1 MPKNIL
7 GTIYLLHFSRPYK
20 HAKHYLG
27 WTSNLEERL
36 SEHAKGRGAR
46 LLEVVAAEGI
56 TWRLARTWEGDR
68 YRERA
73 FKQRGKAK
81 NCPICRARK
90 KVNTMVTKDWR
101 HRAACRDADP
111 EIFFPL
117 GDVFTAA
124 EAGQL
129 QRAKAI
135 CRRCPVK
142 AECLSWACSTGLTS
156 GIAGGTTE
164 AERRALKQL
173 AS

>member
-1 MPKNIL
+1 M
-7 GTIYLLHFSRPYK
+7 
-20 HAKHYLG
+20 
-27 WTSNLEERL
+27 
-36 SEHAKGRGAR
+36 
-46 LLEVVAAEGI
+46 VAAEGK
-56 TWRLARTWEGDR
+56 LARTW
-68 YRERA
+68 ERA
-73 FKQRGKAK
+73 FKQRGKTR
-81 NCPICRARK
+81 NCRARK

-101 HRAACRDADP
+101 HRAACRNADP

-117 GDVFTAA
+117 GDVFTTA

-129 QRAKAI
+129 QQAKAI

-164 AERRALKQL
+164 DERRAVRRL